1 VESERAQGAD
11 RPALA
16 ALDVPA
22 AGALLVL
29 VWFLQKQRLKK

>member
-1 VESERAQGAD
+1 VSALKVPTD
-11 RPALA
+11 RPSPHWMYL
-16 ALDVPA
+16 P